1 MKELLKTLS
10 SGLSVFLILVL
21 MMIAL
26 GAMMFTDDGDD
37 ILDSFFDKK
46 QAVTNPMEL
55 RGDWLGMSL
64 VDLNA
69 TTALRRNIPTSQ
81 KGVLVAEL
89 SETRGLRAQ
98 QAGIMP
104 GDVITGINSINVR
117 NISDVFEATR
127 KINVVEGIF
136 VNVVRW
142 GQLMTLV
149 LPAIYQPLAM
159 MPQVQAGTVAP
170 QAVAPLQAAA
180 PFGAQAVVPQ
190 AAAPFGAQAV
200 MPQAAAL
207 NAQGVAQVQTANGPL
222 WICPR
227 HGLGWYQRYVEPNF
241 RCPIC
246 NGPLTQVP

>member
-10 SGLSVFLILVL
+10 SGLSVFLVLVL
-21 MMIAL
+21 MVIAL
-26 GAMMFTDDGDD
+26 GAMLFTDDGDD

-69 TTALRRNIPTSQ
+69 TTALRRNIPPSQ

-104 GDVITGINSINVR
+104 GDVITGINNINVR

-149 LPAIYQPLAM
+149 LPAIYQPLVM
-159 MPQVQAGTVAP
+159 TPQVQAGMVAP
-170 QAVAPLQAAA
+170 QAVAPIAAAA
-180 PFGAQAVVPQ
+180 PFP
-190 AAAPFGAQAV
+190 AAAPFNAQAV
-200 MPQAAAL
+200 MPQAAPL